1 MILSIKP
8 QTIDKI
14 IINNT
19 KLKYSDRD
27 DLPSKVLYLIAQLLI
42 DSINFKK
49 FILLQVIYF

>member
-14 IINNT
+14 IINKT

-27 DLPSKVLYLIAQLLI
+27 DLPSKVLYLIAQVLI
-42 DSINFKK
+42 DSANF
-49 FILLQVIYF
+49 II